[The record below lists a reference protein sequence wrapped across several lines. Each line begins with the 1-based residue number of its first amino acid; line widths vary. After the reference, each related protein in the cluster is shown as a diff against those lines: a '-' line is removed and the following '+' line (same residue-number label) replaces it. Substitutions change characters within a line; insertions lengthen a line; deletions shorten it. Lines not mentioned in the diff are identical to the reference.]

1 MLKCSGIRSQT
12 AFNPATRKMHSHFVL
27 CTYICTY
34 VHTFVIARSVLTCD
48 FFCGDD
54 SVDENDNIK
63 RIACINKR
71 RAAEFGEPRN
81 FLISMGAKEKE
92 RAKQFLF
99 FGGEESRTH
108 FLRCCGAATALLLP
122 KPKRGVWIAGV
133 RRCNKFGLHPSC
145 DNSNYSNNNQQQTQA
160 QTPKVWQLAERAAGR
175 VRVAAV
181 QRFSTPSRGRATF
194 FAHAA
199 HGNGKWKSC
208 MRFIMVWV
216 SSPPPPLPIQPLRSR
231 WAQWAWSSRRVPR
244 ISTLWVDPPV
254 NEECIH
260 LAVHFVR
267 FTAVASNRF

>member
-1 MLKCSGIRSQT
+1 
-12 AFNPATRKMHSHFVL
+12 MHSHFVL

-108 FLRCCGAATALLLP
+108 FLRCCGAAAALLLP
-122 KPKRGVWIAGV
+122 KPKRGGV
-133 RRCNKFGLHPSC
+133 DCGG
-145 DNSNYSNNNQQQTQA
+145 QT
-160 QTPKVWQLAERAAGR
+160 
-175 VRVAAV
+175 V
-181 QRFSTPSRGRATF
+181 Q
-194 FAHAA
+194 
-199 HGNGKWKSC
+199 
-208 MRFIMVWV
+208 
-216 SSPPPPLPIQPLRSR
+216 
-231 WAQWAWSSRRVPR
+231 
-244 ISTLWVDPPV
+244 
-254 NEECIH
+254 
-260 LAVHFVR
+260 
-267 FTAVASNRF
+267 